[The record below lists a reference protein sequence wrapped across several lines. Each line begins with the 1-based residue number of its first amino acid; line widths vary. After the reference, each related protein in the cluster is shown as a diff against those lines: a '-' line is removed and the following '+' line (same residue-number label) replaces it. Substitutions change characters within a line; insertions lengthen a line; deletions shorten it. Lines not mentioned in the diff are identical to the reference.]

1 MINRREFIKGCVA
14 LALTLLTGGKL
25 WLGGKEKPYILESTH
40 SIMGTSVMMAVIH
53 SDVENAKKAMDL
65 AFDEMYKINDLMS
78 VYKENS
84 EVGVLNRNGFY
95 EGASADTI
103 HVIERANHHS
113 ELSDGAFSIA
123 VLPILELWKKGIPAE
138 AEIEETLELLDHENI
153 VIEDGNIRFKKD
165 GMGITL
171 GGIAKGYAV
180 DKAIEVLKQNGI
192 EHAIV
197 SAGGDIRTIG
207 DKADGVPWRVALRNP
222 EDKKECITTI
232 ELCDKAIATS
242 GNYERYL
249 NEETTPHIINP
260 RTGYPAQSLSSVTI
274 IAENAMDADALSTA
288 VFVLGAEEGMDL
300 VERVGAEALI
310 ITNDGKI
317 LRSSGL

>member
-1 MINRREFIKGCVA
+1 M
-14 LALTLLTGGKL
+14 T
-25 WLGGKEKPYILESTH
+25 
-40 SIMGTSVMMAVIH
+40 VIH
-53 SDVENAKKAMDL
+53 SDVERAKAAMDL
-65 AFDEMYKINDLMS
+65 AFEEIYKINDLMS

-113 ELSDGAFSIA
+113 ELSDGAFGIA
-123 VLPILELWKKGIPAE
+123 VLPVLELWKKGVPME

-180 DKAIEVLKQNGI
+180 DKAVEVLKQNGI
-192 EHAIV
+192 ERAMV

-232 ELCDKAIATS
+232 ELCDKAVATS
-242 GNYERYL
+242 GNYERYF
-249 NEETTPHIINP
+249 NEGTAPHIVNP
-260 RTGYPAQSLSSVTI
+260 RTGYLAQSLSSATI

-288 VFVLGAEEGMDL
+288 VFVLGAEEGMRL
-300 VERVGAEALI
+300 VERAGAGALI
-310 ITNDGKI
+310 ITNDRKI
-317 LRSSGL
+317 VKSSGFP